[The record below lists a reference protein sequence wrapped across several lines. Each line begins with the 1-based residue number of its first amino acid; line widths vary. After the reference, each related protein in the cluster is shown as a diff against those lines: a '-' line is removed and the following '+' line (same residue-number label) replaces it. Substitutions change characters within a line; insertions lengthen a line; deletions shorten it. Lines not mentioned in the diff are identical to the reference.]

1 MDAAGL
7 PVAAWVTAG
16 AVLGSIAGSF
26 LALLTWRWPQGLG
39 IGGRSRCDDCGV
51 VLGPLALVPIVSFVA
66 QRGRCRQCGAAIA
79 PRHLA
84 IEMAAATIG
93 AALLWRWPGG
103 EGLALALA
111 GWWLL
116 ALIVLD
122 AEHQWLPD
130 ALTLPLIPV
139 ALLLPGPPPLPE
151 RLWGAGL
158 GFAGLWL
165 VGAVYRRL
173 RGHDGLGGG
182 DPKLLAGLGAMLG
195 AWALPLLISA
205 AAGVGLGLAG
215 WDALRGRS
223 VTGMTRLPF
232 GALLAGVALIGLW
245 IGPGWREYLQ

>member
-1 MDAAGL
+1 
-7 PVAAWVTAG
+7 
-16 AVLGSIAGSF
+16 
-26 LALLTWRWPQGLG
+26 
-39 IGGRSRCDDCGV
+39 
-51 VLGPLALVPIVSFVA
+51 LGPLQLVPVLSFLI
-66 QRGRCRQCGAAIA
+66 QRGRCVRCDAAIA

-84 IEMAAATIG
+84 IELAAGAIG
-93 AALLWRWPGG
+93 AALLWRWPGVDG
-103 EGLALALA
+103 LWLALV

-116 ALIVLD
+116 TLIILD

-130 ALTLPLIPV
+130 VLTLPLIPV
-139 ALLLPGPPPLPE
+139 ALLLPGPPLSE

-165 VGAVYRRL
+165 VGVAYRWW

-215 WDALRGRS
+215 WDALRGRH
-223 VTGMTRLPF
+223 VTGMTRLPL

-245 IGPGWREYLQ
+245 IGPGWRELLR

>member
-1 MDAAGL
+1 MPLAAL
-7 PVAAWVTAG
+7 PVAWWVAVGAG
-16 AVLGSIAGSF
+16 LGLIAGSF
-26 LALLTWRWPQGLG
+26 LALVTWRWPQGLG
-39 IGGRSRCDDCGV
+39 ISGRSRCDACGV
-51 VLGPLALVPIVSFVA
+51 VLGPADLVPLLSYLV
-66 QRGRCRQCGAAIA
+66 QRGRCRHCGTAIA

-84 IEMAAATIG
+84 IELAAAAIG
-93 AALLWRWPGG
+93 AALLWRWP
-103 EGLALALA
+103 ELDGLLLAVA

-122 AEHQWLPD
+122 GEHHWLPD
-130 ALTLPLIPV
+130 SLTLPLIPF
-139 ALLLPGPPPLPE
+139 AFLLPGPALGE
-151 RLWGAGL
+151 RLWGASV

-195 AWALPLLISA
+195 VWALPLLISA

-215 WDALRGRS
+215 WDALRGRD

-245 IGPGWREYLQ
+245 IGPGWKEMLR

>member
-1 MDAAGL
+1 MGAAL
-7 PVAAWVTAG
+7 PVAAWVAAG
-16 AVLGSIAGSF
+16 AVLGLIAGSF

-39 IGGRSRCDDCGV
+39 IGGRSRCDGCGV
-51 VLGPLALVPIVSFVA
+51 GLGPLQLVPVLSFMA
-66 QRGRCRQCGAAIA
+66 QRGRCAACGQAIA

-84 IEMAAATIG
+84 IELAAAVIG
-93 AALLWRWPGG
+93 AALLWRWPGID
-103 EGLALALA
+103 GLALAVA

-139 ALLLPGPPPLPE
+139 ALLLPGSPLPE

-165 VGAVYRRL
+165 VGALYRRW

-205 AAGVGLGLAG
+205 AAGIGLGLAG
-215 WDALRGRS
+215 WDGLRGHR

-245 IGPGWREYLQ
+245 IGPEWKEWLR

>member
-1 MDAAGL
+1 MLAFW
-7 PVAAWVTAG
+7 VAAG
-16 AVLGSIAGSF
+16 AVLGLIAGSF
-26 LALLTWRWPQGLG
+26 LALLTWRWPQGQA
-39 IGGRSRCDDCGV
+39 ITGRSHCDDCGV
-51 VLGPLALVPIVSFVA
+51 VLGPLQLMPVLSFLV
-66 QRGRCRQCGAAIA
+66 QRGRCERCGAAIA

-84 IEMAAATIG
+84 IELAAAAIG
-93 AALLWRWPGG
+93 AAMLWRWPGLD
-103 EGLALALA
+103 GLALAGA

-116 ALIVLD
+116 TLIILD

-130 ALTLPLIPV
+130 VLTLPLIPV
-139 ALLLPGPPPLPE
+139 ALLLPEPLLPPLPE

-158 GFAGLWL
+158 GFGSLWL
-165 VGAVYRRL
+165 IGAGYGWW
-173 RGHDGLGGG
+173 RGHEGLGGG

-215 WDALRGRS
+215 WDALRGRN

-245 IGPGWREYLQ
+245 IGPGWRELLR

>member
-1 MDAAGL
+1 MLAL
-7 PVAAWVTAG
+7 WVAAG
-16 AVLGSIAGSF
+16 AVLGLIAGSF
-26 LALLTWRWPQGLG
+26 LALLTWRWPQGQA
-39 IGGRSRCDDCGV
+39 ITGRSHCDACGV
-51 VLGPLALVPIVSFVA
+51 VLGPLQLVPLLSFLA
-66 QRGRCRQCGAAIA
+66 QRGRCARCGTAIA

-84 IEMAAATIG
+84 IELAAAAVG
-93 AALLWRWPGG
+93 AALLWRWPGVDG
-103 EGLALALA
+103 LLLALV

-116 ALIVLD
+116 TLIILD

-130 ALTLPLIPV
+130 VLTLPLIPV
-139 ALLLPGPPPLPE
+139 ALLLPGPPLSE

-165 VGAVYRRL
+165 VGVAYRWW

-205 AAGVGLGLAG
+205 AAGVGLGLAV
-215 WDALRGRS
+215 WDALRGRD
-223 VTGMTRLPF
+223 VTGMTRLPL

-245 IGPGWREYLQ
+245 IGPGWRELLR

>member
-1 MDAAGL
+1 MVAAGL
-7 PVAAWVTAG
+7 PVAAWVAAG
-16 AVLGSIAGSF
+16 AVLGLIAGSF
-26 LALLTWRWPQGLG
+26 LALLTWRWPQGLPVT
-39 IGGRSRCDDCGV
+39 GRSRCDHCGV
-51 VLGPLALVPIVSFVA
+51 VLEPWQLVPILSFLA
-66 QRGRCRQCGAAIA
+66 QRGCCAACGTGIA

-84 IEMAAATIG
+84 IELAAAAIG
-93 AALLWRWPGG
+93 AALLWRWPGVD
-103 EGLALALA
+103 GLALAVA

-130 ALTLPLIPV
+130 ALTLPLIPF
-139 ALLLPGPPPLPE
+139 ALLIPGPPLPE

-165 VGAVYRRL
+165 VGAAYRQW

-215 WDALRGRS
+215 WDALRGRT

-245 IGPGWREYLQ
+245 IGPGWKELLG